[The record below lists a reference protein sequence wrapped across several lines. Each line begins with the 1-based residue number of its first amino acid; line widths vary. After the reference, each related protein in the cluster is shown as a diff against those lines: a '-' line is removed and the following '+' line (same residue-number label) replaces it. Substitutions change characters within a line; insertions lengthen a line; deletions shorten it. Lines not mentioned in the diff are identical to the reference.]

1 MADDYSTGEIV
12 RRLDRLEELLRDLS
26 LRVVSVDLYTRD
38 RAENERRLAEIERD
52 LLDER
57 QARKEDVRE
66 LRDLLDRHADKQSGN
81 WRQAL
86 YGGVIPGCIVLV
98 SVAVQIVL
106 ATRGGK

>member
-12 RRLDRLEELLRDLS
+12 RRLDRLEELLRELS

-38 RAENERRLAEIERD
+38 RAEIERRLAEIERD
-52 LLDER
+52 LVDER
-57 QARKEDVRE
+57 QARKEDVKALRE
-66 LRDLLDRHADKQSGN
+66 QLDKHAEKQSGN

-86 YGGVIPGCIVLV
+86 YGGVVPGLIVLV
-98 SVAVQIVL
+98 SVAVQIML